1 MGGDMENFDRTR
13 SVARATLVAVA
24 PVVLSAAMIWHPYLP
39 GRLPDHS
46 GVAEAVTDDTTRW
59 GLAHLA
65 AAVASAAVLLAF
77 IAIRGFL
84 REAGDKAWSAI
95 GLGLIVIGSVSNAVL
110 PGMEF
115 APLAAV
121 ESGADPEAA
130 QAALDEWFVPVL
142 FIGALAF
149 AVGVV
154 CVGVALLRH
163 GALNPMLGWVV
174 VGALIVMA
182 ASRLVPFSAVQF
194 YVQSAAAL
202 IALWPLAWVVWT
214 RGGGQVSF
222 GRPGALAAR

>member
-1 MGGDMENFDRTR
+1 MENFDRTR
-13 SVARATLVAVA
+13 SVTRATVVAIA
-24 PVVLSAAMIWHPYLP
+24 PALLCAALIWHPYLP
-39 GRLPDHS
+39 GRLPDHA
-46 GVAEAVTDDTTRW
+46 GVAEAVADDTTRW

-65 AAVASAAVLLAF
+65 AALASAALILAF

-130 QAALDEWFVPVL
+130 QVALDQWFVPVL

-149 AVGVV
+149 AAGVV

-163 GALNPMLGWVV
+163 GALNPMLSWIV

-182 ASRLVPFSAVQF
+182 ASRLVPFAAVQF

-214 RGGGQVSF
+214 RGGGQAALS
-222 GRPGALAAR
+222 GPG

>member
-1 MGGDMENFDRTR
+1 
-13 SVARATLVAVA
+13 
-24 PVVLSAAMIWHPYLP
+24 
-39 GRLPDHS
+39 
-46 GVAEAVTDDTTRW
+46 
-59 GLAHLA
+59 
-65 AAVASAAVLLAF
+65 
-77 IAIRGFL
+77 
-84 REAGDKAWSAI
+84 
-95 GLGLIVIGSVSNAVL
+95 
-110 PGMEF
+110 MEF

-163 GALNPMLGWVV
+163 GALNPMLSWVV

-202 IALWPLAWVVWT
+202 VALWPLAWVVWT
-214 RGGGQVSF
+214 RGGGQASF

>member
-1 MGGDMENFDRTR
+1 MESFDRTR
-13 SVARATLVAVA
+13 SITRATVVAIA
-24 PVVLSAAMIWHPYLP
+24 PALLTAALIWHPYLP
-39 GRLPDHS
+39 GRLPDHA
-46 GVAEAVTDDTTRW
+46 GVAEAVTVGPIRW

-65 AAVASAAVLLAF
+65 VALASAALILAF

-95 GLGLIVIGSVSNAVL
+95 GLGLIVLGSVSNAVL

-130 QAALDEWFVPVL
+130 QLALDEWFVAVL

-149 AVGVV
+149 AAGVV
-154 CVGVALLRH
+154 CVAVALLRH

-182 ASRLVPFSAVQF
+182 ASRFVPFSAVQF

-214 RGGGQVSF
+214 RGGGQAAVS
-222 GRPGALAAR
+222 RPG